1 MVPGTNYSNGNYN
14 TNQSNLTLGGGRVGF
29 IATLTVDPG
38 TGAVLTVAIVNGGT
52 GYQPGDVL
60 TFFGGAQNA
69 SVTVTTVGLGVD
81 GTVTVTS
88 VSGGVI
94 TGASMLTSGDVYA
107 TFQGDDDSA
116 SGQILNIP
124 AEFICTGG
132 NGAGA
137 QIRMNTLGASVR
149 NNGVVAPGQLLNGVD
164 AVTKGGTGY
173 QVGDVLTV
181 SADHTWVAKTHSDVA
196 EFRLFHK
203 RSEVTAVSLTTPG
216 TNYSST
222 GPYGGVSGLPTTG
235 GTGTGC
241 TVNYTTNGGACSA
254 SLVQVTI
261 NNGGR
266 GYTPGDVLTIDNG
279 ACSGSG
285 AGDGTVTITN
295 VGTNQEEIY
304 NGGPFNTTGSATGNC
319 FRAGDGTAVRVNVFT
334 GAIEIV

>member
-1 MVPGTNYSNGNYN
+1 
-14 TNQSNLTLGGGRVGF
+14 
-29 IATLTVDPG
+29 
-38 TGAVLTVAIVNGGT
+38 
-52 GYQPGDVL
+52 
-60 TFFGGAQNA
+60 
-69 SVTVTTVGLGVD
+69 
-81 GTVTVTS
+81 
-88 VSGGVI
+88 
-94 TGASMLTSGDVYA
+94 
-107 TFQGDDDSA
+107 
-116 SGQILNIP
+116 
-124 AEFICTGG
+124 
-132 NGAGA
+132 
-137 QIRMNTLGASVR
+137 MNTLGASVR